1 METPSSS
8 LILDRETK
16 ASERPGDHKDEL
28 RLWLR
33 MLTCSTLI
41 ETEIRNRLREEFKT
55 TLPRF
60 DLMAQLERAP
70 DGMKMK
76 ELSRRM
82 MVTSGNIT
90 GITDQL
96 VAEGLVERMDVE
108 GDRRAYLVRL
118 TPPGR
123 EQFNTMARQHE
134 QWIVEAFA
142 TLGERDIA
150 TLYRL
155 LGKVKEHTQNN
166 SLETAE

>member
-1 METPSSS
+1 
-8 LILDRETK
+8 
-16 ASERPGDHKDEL
+16 
-28 RLWLR
+28 
-33 MLTCSTLI
+33 
-41 ETEIRNRLREEFKT
+41 
-55 TLPRF
+55 
-60 DLMAQLERAP
+60 
-70 DGMKMK
+70 MKMK

-118 TPPGR
+118 TPQGR

>member
-1 METPSSS
+1 MDLEARLHGAAPS
-8 LILDRETK
+8 EHPE
-16 ASERPGDHKDEL
+16 AL

-33 MLTCSTLI
+33 LLTCTQLI
-41 ETEIRNRLREEFKT
+41 EKQVRSHLRAQFDT

-118 TPPGR
+118 TPQGR

-142 TLGERDIA
+142 TL
-150 TLYRL
+150 YRL

-166 SLETAE
+166 ESVS

>member
-1 METPSSS
+1 MSEDLTTEP
-8 LILDRETK
+8 K
-16 ASERPGDHKDEL
+16 AAPTIKDLENEGD
-28 RLWLR
+28 
-33 MLTCSTLI
+33 
-41 ETEIRNRLREEFKT
+41 
-55 TLPRF
+55 
-60 DLMAQLERAP
+60 
-70 DGMKMK
+70 
-76 ELSRRM
+76 
-82 MVTSGNIT
+82 
-90 GITDQL
+90 
-96 VAEGLVERMDVE
+96 VAADYIEGLLDIADLGDDGAIDMDVE

-118 TPPGR
+118 TPQGR

>member
-1 METPSSS
+1 
-8 LILDRETK
+8 
-16 ASERPGDHKDEL
+16 
-28 RLWLR
+28 
-33 MLTCSTLI
+33 
-41 ETEIRNRLREEFKT
+41 
-55 TLPRF
+55 
-60 DLMAQLERAP
+60 
-70 DGMKMK
+70 MKMK

-118 TPPGR
+118 TPQGR
-123 EQFNTMARQHE
+123 AQFNDMARQHE

-166 SLETAE
+166 SLETTE

>member
-1 METPSSS
+1 MDLEARLHGAAPS
-8 LILDRETK
+8 EHPE
-16 ASERPGDHKDEL
+16 AL

-33 MLTCSTLI
+33 LLTCTQLI
-41 ETEIRNRLREEFKT
+41 EKQVRSHLRAQFDT

-118 TPPGR
+118 TPQGR

-134 QWIVEAFA
+134 QWIVEA
-142 TLGERDIA
+142 L
-150 TLYRL
+150 
-155 LGKVKEHTQNN
+155 
-166 SLETAE
+166 SLIHI

>member
-1 METPSSS
+1 MDLEARLHGAAPS
-8 LILDRETK
+8 EHPE
-16 ASERPGDHKDEL
+16 AL

-33 MLTCSTLI
+33 LLTCTQLI
-41 ETEIRNRLREEFKT
+41 EKQVRSHLRAQFDT

-118 TPPGR
+118 TPQGR

-142 TLGERDIA
+142 SLGERDIS
-150 TLYRL
+150 TLYL
-155 LGKVKEHTQNN
+155 
-166 SLETAE
+166 SLIHI